1 MEWGNVGLIQIYLN
15 LLNEMKIQLKTT
27 VLLLMG
33 MMEPQIL
40 GLRTHRKT
48 KNATGSGVCKK
59 NSSGSLTNGETF
71 QEHAAEEDPASPRIR
86 AAAQKIIEMCEQ
98 RYRGVQQPAG
108 AVANARLYTP
118 GGTGGAGDQIDP
130 QYPTFGLIR

>member
-1 MEWGNVGLIQIYLN
+1 MASFN
-15 LLNEMKIQLKTT
+15 K
-27 VLLLMG
+27 
-33 MMEPQIL
+33 
-40 GLRTHRKT
+40 R
-48 KNATGSGVCKK
+48 A
-59 NSSGSLTNGETF
+59 SSQRGY
-71 QEHAAEEDPASPRIR
+71 
-86 AAAQKIIEMCEQ
+86 Q